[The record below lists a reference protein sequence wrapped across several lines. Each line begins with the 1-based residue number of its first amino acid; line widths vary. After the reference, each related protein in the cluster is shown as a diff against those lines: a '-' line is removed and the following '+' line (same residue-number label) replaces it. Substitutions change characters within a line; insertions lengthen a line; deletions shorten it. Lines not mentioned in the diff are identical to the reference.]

1 MKINKHIED
10 NLLHY
15 LGLNNPEY
23 AFLIS
28 GDWGVGKTFFI
39 DNFIKENSKSQKIVK
54 ISLFGLSS
62 SSQIDQR
69 IFQELHPVL
78 GSKPAR
84 FIGNV
89 LKGAISLGF
98 KVDIDLD
105 GSPDSNINTKFDKFD
120 LTEYFSEDKGKQ
132 KEIVLVFDDLERTD
146 IPLGEVLGFI
156 NYLVEVSSIKVIL
169 VANEQVLLE
178 EDNAEFYKKFKEK
191 VIGKTFEV
199 KHDIDD
205 FLSELLNDKN
215 FEDDEIYIIKEV
227 YENSKYKNLRKIKQ
241 SLNDFEF
248 AKSQIEDNFLDCNE
262 FRKEFLKI
270 YLALS
275 LEIKR
280 GNLDKEDLLKN
291 TPFKSEKESKNYD
304 IYKKYFR
311 NSTNLFHGKTWC
323 EILFSSDFSTV
334 NNEVSKL
341 AYFIE
346 KQNTERPDWVKLWHF
361 RELED
366 DEFFDLLFNLGN
378 ELRTLEEN
386 NLRVYLHKIALITYF
401 SKNNLA
407 KITLEE
413 IQEYVTNYIEKHKAS
428 SQWRDE
434 LVSIE
439 SDFNGTGYGYYN
451 SDDSDFINLKK
462 LILDA
467 NKSSYEEN
475 KVEKKKNDLGALIEC
490 IKNGDNDYVI
500 DTLLKEYEYTSI
512 FHEINPSEFVHAL
525 VNAENKNINYLSRV
539 LNERYSKN
547 HYLNNR
553 VKYSF
558 FTNELN
564 FWRELKNQIDMESS
578 TKSPLKNHILS
589 NISEYTVSE
598 IISLLS
604 DALEQDGITRGSR

>member
-1 MKINKHIED
+1 MKINKHIKD

-15 LGLNNPEY
+15 LELNNPEY

-39 DNFIKENSKSQKIVK
+39 DSFIKENSETQRIVK
-54 ISLFGLSS
+54 VSLFGLSS

-69 IFQELHPVL
+69 IFQELHPIL

-84 FIGNV
+84 FMGNL

-98 KVDIDLD
+98 KVDIDSD
-105 GSPDSNINTKFDKFD
+105 GSPDSTINTKFDKFD
-120 LTEYFSEDKGKQ
+120 LTEYFSEKNGKQ
-132 KEIVLVFDDLERTD
+132 KEIVLVFDDLERTG

-156 NYLVEVSSIKVIL
+156 NYLVEISSIKVIL

-178 EDNAEFYKKFKEK
+178 KDNAELYKKFKEK

-199 KHDIDD
+199 KHDIDE
-205 FLSELLNDKN
+205 FLSNLLKDKN
-215 FEDDEIYIIKEV
+215 FEDDEFHIIKEV
-227 YENSKYKNLRKIKQ
+227 YEKSKYKNLRKIKQ
-241 SLNDFEF
+241 SLSDFEF
-248 AKSQIEDNFLDCNE
+248 ATSQIDDNFLDCNE
-262 FRKEFLKI
+262 FRKDFLRI

-280 GNLDKEDLLKN
+280 GDLDKEDLSNN
-291 TPFKSEKESKNYD
+291 TPFKSEKESKCYD

-334 NNEVSKL
+334 NDEISKL

-346 KQNTERPDWVKLWHF
+346 KQNTDRPSWVKLWHF

-366 DEFFDLLFNLGN
+366 DDFFDLISNLES
-378 ELRTLEEN
+378 ELRALEEN
-386 NLRVYLHKIALITYF
+386 NLRVYLHKVALITYF

-407 KITLEE
+407 KVTHEE
-413 IQEYVTNYIEKHKAS
+413 IQKYVTDYIEKYKDS

-434 LVSIE
+434 LLPVE

-451 SDDSDFINLKK
+451 AGDADFMNLKK

-467 NKSSYEEN
+467 NNSSYKER
-475 KVEKKKNDLGALIEC
+475 KLEKKKKDLGAFIEC
-490 IKNGDNDYVI
+490 IKNGDNDYIV
-500 DTLLKEYEYTSI
+500 DTLLREYEYTPI
-512 FHEINPSEFVHAL
+512 FHEISPLEFVHAL

-558 FTNELN
+558 FTNELD
-564 FWRELKNQIDMESS
+564 FWKESKNQIDMESS

-589 NISEYTVSE
+589 NISKYTFSE

-604 DALEQDGITRGSR
+604 SALE